1 MENERLNVNPRQIE
15 QKLMENRDAVHELI
29 QYNRSSYMMELSVI
43 PFKKSK
49 NCLLISNKVGRMT
62 HKEDYEPGQVDVA
75 HRTSK
80 KKTAPI
86 TILFHKKSDRQN
98 FYKQKV
104 KLY

>member
-1 MENERLNVNPRQIE
+1 M
-15 QKLMENRDAVHELI
+15 
-29 QYNRSSYMMELSVI
+29 
-43 PFKKSK
+43 
-49 NCLLISNKVGRMT
+49 LISNKVGRMAY
-62 HKEDYEPGQVDVA
+62 KEDYEPGQVDVA